1 MNPTHMMVGAAPGY
15 EKPVATECTEHTE
28 GFMAKKSVGG
38 AAISDERCRHI
49 VHRPMPSMSSVSSVA
64 ASFFVHKGSLRA
76 FAVNRFFPT

>member
-1 MNPTHMMVGAAPGY
+1 MNPTHMMVGTDPGY

-49 VHRPMPSMSSVSSVA
+49 VHRPMSSVSSVA

-76 FAVNRFFPT
+76 FAVNKVFST